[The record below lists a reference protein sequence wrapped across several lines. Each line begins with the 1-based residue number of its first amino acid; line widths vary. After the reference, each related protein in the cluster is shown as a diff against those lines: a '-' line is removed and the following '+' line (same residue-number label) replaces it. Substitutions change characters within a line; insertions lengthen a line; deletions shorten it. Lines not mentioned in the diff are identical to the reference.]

1 MNLEQIQEMWEKD
14 SKIDPDNLHDES
26 LKIPQLHSKYYTLYN
41 TITLLR
47 ERAREQYAKV
57 RLERYN
63 YYTGKATAEV
73 YAEEPFPYKVR
84 EKDAIQ
90 RHLEA
95 DDKMNKIDMKI
106 KYYDVMLKFLEE
118 IIRAVSNRTYQIKNA
133 IEWNKFQAGY
143 ESRLVRYYRRIMK
156 SFKQLQEILGGVPN
170 DGYFGHPR
178 LKIENPFSPPKEKTK
193 KTNGGKGLTNK
204 LGNRATEIEDMI
216 KNMR

>member
-47 ERAREQYAKV
+47 ERAREQYNKV

-90 RHLEA
+90 RHLDA
-95 DDKMNKIDMKI
+95 DDKMNKVDMKI
-106 KYYDVMLKFLEE
+106 KYYDILLKFLEE
-118 IIRAVSNRTYQIKNA
+118 VIRAVSNRTYQIKNA
-133 IEWNKFQAGY
+133 IELNKFQAGY
-143 ESRLVRYYRRIMK
+143 
-156 SFKQLQEILGGVPN
+156 N
-170 DGYFGHPR
+170 
-178 LKIENPFSPPKEKTK
+178 
-193 KTNGGKGLTNK
+193 
-204 LGNRATEIEDMI
+204 
-216 KNMR
+216 

>member
-47 ERAREQYAKV
+47 ERAREQYSKV

-63 YYTGKATAEV
+63 YYTGKAPAEV
-73 YAEEPFPYKVR
+73 YVEEPFPYKVR

-95 DDKMNKIDMKI
+95 DDKMNKVDMKV
-106 KYYDVMLKFLEE
+106 KYYDIMLKFLEE
-118 IIRAVSNRTYQIKNA
+118 IIRNISGRTYQIKNA

-143 ESRLVRYYRRIMK
+143 
-156 SFKQLQEILGGVPN
+156 N
-170 DGYFGHPR
+170 
-178 LKIENPFSPPKEKTK
+178 
-193 KTNGGKGLTNK
+193 
-204 LGNRATEIEDMI
+204 
-216 KNMR
+216 

>member
-41 TITLLR
+41 TITLMR
-47 ERAREQYAKV
+47 EKARSQYSKV

-106 KYYDVMLKFLEE
+106 KYYDTMLKFLEE
-118 IIRAVSNRTYQIKNA
+118 IIRNISGRTYQIKNA

-143 ESRLVRYYRRIMK
+143 
-156 SFKQLQEILGGVPN
+156 N
-170 DGYFGHPR
+170 
-178 LKIENPFSPPKEKTK
+178 
-193 KTNGGKGLTNK
+193 
-204 LGNRATEIEDMI
+204 
-216 KNMR
+216 

>member
-1 MNLEQIQEMWEKD
+1 MDLEKIQEMWEKD
-14 SKIDPDNLHDES
+14 SHIDPDNLHDES

-41 TITLLR
+41 TITLMR
-47 ERAREQYAKV
+47 EKAREQYSKV

-90 RHLEA
+90 RHLDA
-95 DDKMNKIDMKI
+95 DNRMNKIDMKV

-143 ESRLVRYYRRIMK
+143 
-156 SFKQLQEILGGVPN
+156 N
-170 DGYFGHPR
+170 
-178 LKIENPFSPPKEKTK
+178 
-193 KTNGGKGLTNK
+193 
-204 LGNRATEIEDMI
+204 
-216 KNMR
+216 

>member
-1 MNLEQIQEMWEKD
+1 MDLEKIQAMWEKD
-14 SKIDPDNLHDES
+14 SHIDPDNLHDES

-47 ERAREQYAKV
+47 EKAREQYSKV

-63 YYTGKATAEV
+63 YYTGKSPAEV

-90 RHLEA
+90 RHLDA

-118 IIRAVSNRTYQIKNA
+118 IIRAISNRTYQIKNA
-133 IEWNKFQAGY
+133 IEWNKFQAG
-143 ESRLVRYYRRIMK
+143 
-156 SFKQLQEILGGVPN
+156 
-170 DGYFGHPR
+170 FG
-178 LKIENPFSPPKEKTK
+178 
-193 KTNGGKGLTNK
+193 
-204 LGNRATEIEDMI
+204 
-216 KNMR
+216 

>member
-14 SKIDPDNLHDES
+14 SHIDPDNLHDES

-47 ERAREQYAKV
+47 ERAREQYSKV

-63 YYTGKATAEV
+63 YYTGKASAEV

-95 DDKMNKIDMKI
+95 DDKMNKVDMKI
-106 KYYDVMLKFLEE
+106 KYYDIMLKFLEE
-118 IIRAVSNRTYQIKNA
+118 VIRAVSNRTYQIKNA

-143 ESRLVRYYRRIMK
+143 
-156 SFKQLQEILGGVPN
+156 N
-170 DGYFGHPR
+170 
-178 LKIENPFSPPKEKTK
+178 
-193 KTNGGKGLTNK
+193 
-204 LGNRATEIEDMI
+204 
-216 KNMR
+216 

>member
-47 ERAREQYAKV
+47 ERAREQYSKV
-57 RLERYN
+57 KLERYN

-106 KYYDVMLKFLEE
+106 KYYDIMLKFLEE
-118 IIRAVSNRTYQIKNA
+118 VIRAVSNRTYQIKNA

-143 ESRLVRYYRRIMK
+143 
-156 SFKQLQEILGGVPN
+156 N
-170 DGYFGHPR
+170 
-178 LKIENPFSPPKEKTK
+178 
-193 KTNGGKGLTNK
+193 
-204 LGNRATEIEDMI
+204 
-216 KNMR
+216 

>member
-1 MNLEQIQEMWEKD
+1 MNLEKIQEMWERD
-14 SKIDPDNLHDES
+14 ATIDPDNLHNES

-47 ERAREQYAKV
+47 EKTKESYSKV

-95 DDKMNKIDMKI
+95 DDKMNKVDMKI
-106 KYYDVMLKFLEE
+106 KYYDIMLKFLEE
-118 IIRAVSNRTYQIKNA
+118 IIRNISGRTYQIKNA

-143 ESRLVRYYRRIMK
+143 
-156 SFKQLQEILGGVPN
+156 N
-170 DGYFGHPR
+170 
-178 LKIENPFSPPKEKTK
+178 
-193 KTNGGKGLTNK
+193 
-204 LGNRATEIEDMI
+204 
-216 KNMR
+216 

>member
-1 MNLEQIQEMWEKD
+1 MDLEKIQAMWEKD
-14 SKIDPDNLHDES
+14 SHIDPDNLHDES

-47 ERAREQYAKV
+47 EKAREQYNKV

-63 YYTGKATAEV
+63 YYTGKASAEV
-73 YAEEPFPYKVR
+73 YVEEPFPYKVR

-95 DDKMNKIDMKI
+95 DDKMNKVDMKI

-133 IEWNKFQAGY
+133 IEWNKFQAG
-143 ESRLVRYYRRIMK
+143 
-156 SFKQLQEILGGVPN
+156 
-170 DGYFGHPR
+170 FG
-178 LKIENPFSPPKEKTK
+178 
-193 KTNGGKGLTNK
+193 
-204 LGNRATEIEDMI
+204 
-216 KNMR
+216 

>member
-47 ERAREQYAKV
+47 ERAREQYSKV

-95 DDKMNKIDMKI
+95 DDKMNKVDMKI
-106 KYYDVMLKFLEE
+106 KYYDIMLKFLEE
-118 IIRAVSNRTYQIKNA
+118 VIRAISNRTYQIKNA

-143 ESRLVRYYRRIMK
+143 
-156 SFKQLQEILGGVPN
+156 N
-170 DGYFGHPR
+170 
-178 LKIENPFSPPKEKTK
+178 
-193 KTNGGKGLTNK
+193 
-204 LGNRATEIEDMI
+204 
-216 KNMR
+216 

>member
-1 MNLEQIQEMWEKD
+1 MNLEKIQEMWEKD
-14 SKIDPDNLHDES
+14 SQIDPDNLHDES

-47 ERAREQYAKV
+47 EKARESYAKV

-73 YAEEPFPYKVR
+73 YVEEPFPYKVR

-90 RHLEA
+90 RHLDA

-118 IIRAVSNRTYQIKNA
+118 IIRNISGRTYQIKNA

-143 ESRLVRYYRRIMK
+143 
-156 SFKQLQEILGGVPN
+156 N
-170 DGYFGHPR
+170 
-178 LKIENPFSPPKEKTK
+178 
-193 KTNGGKGLTNK
+193 
-204 LGNRATEIEDMI
+204 
-216 KNMR
+216 

>member
-47 ERAREQYAKV
+47 ERAREQYSKV

-63 YYTGKATAEV
+63 YYTGKAPAEV
-73 YAEEPFPYKVR
+73 YDEEPFPYKVR

-95 DDKMNKIDMKI
+95 DDKMNKVDMKI
-106 KYYDVMLKFLEE
+106 KYYDIMLKFLEE
-118 IIRAVSNRTYQIKNA
+118 VIRAVSNRTYQIKNA

-143 ESRLVRYYRRIMK
+143 
-156 SFKQLQEILGGVPN
+156 N
-170 DGYFGHPR
+170 
-178 LKIENPFSPPKEKTK
+178 
-193 KTNGGKGLTNK
+193 
-204 LGNRATEIEDMI
+204 
-216 KNMR
+216 